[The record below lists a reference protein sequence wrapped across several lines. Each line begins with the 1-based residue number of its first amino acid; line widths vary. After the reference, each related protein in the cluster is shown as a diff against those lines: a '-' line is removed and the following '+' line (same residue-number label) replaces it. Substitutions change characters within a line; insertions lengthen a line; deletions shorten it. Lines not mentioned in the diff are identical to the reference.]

1 MDRVYL
7 NARQL
12 VYTDYEYDDLRG
24 SNGRRK
30 QGQLE
35 GNKKEFT
42 LTQPQEC

>member
-7 NARQL
+7 NAGQF
-12 VYTDYEYDDLRG
+12 VYTDYEYDDPIVN
-24 SNGRRK
+24 NGRRK